1 MMFTLEENGLRLVYI
16 IKMPHF
22 NLMVNIY
29 LLTLIFMCRAVTYS
43 LCKSNT
49 IFEGHKKI
57 HVKIKKPELIFGT
70 SRNIPSIP
78 DVVISLEYNDASLYE
93 HLKIKSWLSQRS

>member
-1 MMFTLEENGLRLVYI
+1 
-16 IKMPHF
+16 
-22 NLMVNIY
+22 
-29 LLTLIFMCRAVTYS
+29 MCRTVTYS

-70 SRNIPSIP
+70 SHNIPSIP
-78 DVVISLEYNDASLYE
+78 
-93 HLKIKSWLSQRS
+93 

>member
-1 MMFTLEENGLRLVYI
+1 
-16 IKMPHF
+16 
-22 NLMVNIY
+22 
-29 LLTLIFMCRAVTYS
+29 MCRAVTYS

-78 DVVISLEYNDASLYE
+78 YVVISLES
-93 HLKIKSWLSQRS
+93 HGFHRGPRKWLNS